1 MRHAGLPTDVNWCNQ
16 DPVAIGKIAQV
27 VSLKLFHF
35 INYSLLH
42 IAKAISRNKHLK
54 CYKGNWATI
63 KIMKTL
69 LKNWCSCQ
77 THIGLSDIQELSL
90 KDIRS
95 EDKREDDEWEEMY
108 MNNNREKR
116 EENGS
121 GVNGDGE
128 EEEEEEEE
136 FEGKDNGDGEEEEE
150 EAFEVKERKGQGS
163 SDAVTNSFSSLTH
176 VCHAFFFSFSFT
188 IGRHLPQ
195 GKHAFHICLPH
206 FYPMFYM
213 CSPQG

>member
-1 MRHAGLPTDVNWCNQ
+1 MHAGLPTDVNWCNQ

-69 LKNWCSCQ
+69 LKNQRSYQ
-77 THIGLSDIQELSL
+77 THIRLSDIQQSSS

-95 EDKREDDEWEEMY
+95 ED
-108 MNNNREKR
+108 
-116 EENGS
+116 
-121 GVNGDGE
+121 
-128 EEEEEEEE
+128 
-136 FEGKDNGDGEEEEE
+136 
-150 EAFEVKERKGQGS
+150 ERG
-163 SDAVTNSFSSLTH
+163 
-176 VCHAFFFSFSFT
+176 
-188 IGRHLPQ
+188 
-195 GKHAFHICLPH
+195 
-206 FYPMFYM
+206 
-213 CSPQG
+213 